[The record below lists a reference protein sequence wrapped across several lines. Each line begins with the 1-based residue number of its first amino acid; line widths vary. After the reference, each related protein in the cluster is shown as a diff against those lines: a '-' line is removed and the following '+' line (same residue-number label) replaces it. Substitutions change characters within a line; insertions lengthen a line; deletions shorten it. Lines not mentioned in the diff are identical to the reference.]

1 MREKYVNKELE
12 RILQNDVEVPEEV
25 EKKMQKAFRQ
35 IGAKEIR
42 KTKAKKSLRFQVAL
56 AFAAAMILG
65 TVTVGATGFFLW
77 DKDVAERFEVDE
89 EKQQILEEKKVAV
102 PVEACATAQGVTI
115 SLEQSLM
122 TEKDM
127 YLYFKVEMPE
137 EISPAMDIFF
147 DELEL
152 LIDGKSTLD
161 YDLSWCGSEPY
172 GVEREESNVRY
183 WEYFVQANDVME
195 LQGKTM
201 TAHFKNLAGQVKNE
215 TVQPIA
221 EGSWDLSWELDYAP
235 SQETFT
241 VDKEVPEE
249 NITVKSIDISP
260 ISMKVTYD
268 WKETLHE
275 IEGEDENGNKIMSEE
290 EDLPSIY
297 PAQYRLKDGSLVDI
311 DKNGMGAMGRD
322 TENINFFWE
331 SWQSTK
337 VNIVEDIQSVIFVGN
352 ESGASYEIDLQ
363 K

>member
-1 MREKYVNKELE
+1 MKERYFNREID
-12 RILQNDVEVPEEV
+12 RILQNDVEIPREV
-25 EKKMQKAFRQ
+25 EMKMEKALRQ
-35 IGAKEIR
+35 IGAKEIQ
-42 KTKAKKSLRFQVAL
+42 KKKAKKSLRFQVAL
-56 AFAAAMILG
+56 ALAGAMILG

-77 DKDVAERFEVDE
+77 DKDVAKRFEADE

-102 PVEACATAQGVTI
+102 PVEAFATDQGVTV

-122 TEKDM
+122 TERDM

-137 EISPAMDIFF
+137 EISPDMDIFF

-152 LIDGKSTLD
+152 SIDGKTTLD
-161 YDLSWCGSEPY
+161 YGLSWSGGEPY
-172 GVEREESNVRY
+172 DMKHEQSNVRY
-183 WEYFVQANDVME
+183 WEYFVQAKDVMD

-201 TAHFKNLAGQVKNE
+201 TAHFKNLAGQIKNE
-215 TVQPIA
+215 NVQSIA
-221 EGSWDLSWELDYAP
+221 EGDWDLSWELDYAP
-235 SQETFT
+235 SRETFL

-268 WKETLHE
+268 WKQTFHE
-275 IEGEDENGNKIMSEE
+275 EESVDAAGNKVMSEE

-297 PAQYRLKDGSLVDI
+297 PSQYRLKDGTLVDI
-311 DKNGMGAMGRD
+311 DKNGMGSMGRNR
-322 TENINFFWE
+322 ENEDLVWE

-352 ESGASYEIDLQ
+352 ESGASYEMELQ
-363 K
+363 R

>member
-1 MREKYVNKELE
+1 MKMEKTL
-12 RILQNDVEVPEEV
+12 
-25 EKKMQKAFRQ
+25 RQ
-35 IGAKEIR
+35 IGAQEIQKK
-42 KTKAKKSLRFQVAL
+42 KTKKNLRFQVAL
-56 AFAAAMILG
+56 ALAGAMILG

-77 DKDVAERFEVDE
+77 DKDVAKRFGADE

-102 PVEACATAQGVTI
+102 PVEAFATAQGVTV

-137 EISPAMDIFF
+137 EISPDMDIFF

-152 LIDGKSTLD
+152 SIDGKTTAD
-161 YDLSWCGSEPY
+161 YGLSWSGSEPY
-172 GVEREESNVRY
+172 DMEHEQSNVRY
-183 WEYFVQANDVME
+183 WEYFVQANDVMD

-215 TVQPIA
+215 NVQSIA
-221 EGSWDLSWELDYAP
+221 EGDWDLSWELDYAP
-235 SQETFT
+235 SQETFS

-260 ISMKVTYD
+260 ISMEVTYD
-268 WKETLHE
+268 WEGSFHE
-275 IEGEDENGNKIMSEE
+275 IEAVDENGNKTMKEE
-290 EDLPSIY
+290 EDLPPIY

-311 DKNGMGAMGRD
+311 DKNGMGSAGRKQ
-322 TENINFFWE
+322 ENKNLYTE

-337 VNIVEDIQSVIFVGN
+337 VNIVEDITGVVFKNREADG
-352 ESGASYEIDLQ
+352 EEREEKAYEVEIR
-363 K
+363 